1 MWIAAAS
8 GVAHD
13 EQGVASGMACTT
25 LNIGNAI
32 GMATLIAVANSH
44 IAGLTGDALK
54 NAIADG
60 IELAFW
66 LAAAG
71 ILISL
76 LAAMVLPA
84 KAK

>member
-13 EQGVASGMACTT
+13 EQGVASGMASTT

-32 GMATLIAVANSH
+32 GLAILVGLANSDAQGLSGEAPRTST
-44 IAGLTGDALK
+44 AGGVR
-54 NAIADG
+54 
-60 IELAFW
+60 LAFW

-71 ILISL
+71 ILFGFL
-76 LAAMVLPA
+76 VAL
-84 KAK
+84 